1 MAEREKE
8 SQQKSRRDDTSSEA
22 RALPKELPDP
32 DLIAAKAAEAAK
44 QKELARQKKARK
56 EELEEN
62 KSRSRMDTKELEA
75 DSQVKW
81 KAINGL
87 EELATAGG
95 RAPADLAAP
104 VEEELPPET
113 SSDRVPFPLNKSF
126 ISQPVLSERFR
137 KEIWKAVIIDGKS
150 VRQVSAAYN
159 VEMSR
164 VGAVVRL
171 MEVQKEWERI
181 GKPMAIPYNEA
192 VMGMLPKTLFLE
204 DQRLAYG
211 KKSHESINDLPVHR
225 ATGSQIFYP
234 TSESRAFTR
243 ADAAKAF
250 SDTLLPADD
259 RVPHPELAIIHKE
272 VLQDLSPE
280 VRRTRAAEREKA
292 AQEAA
297 EKAALAKAKEDAR
310 VKRVDVGKVEF
321 RFTEIMVDHAGKD
334 GRGRKGTGW
343 RYGAPLMD
351 RSKGHVRIP
360 TAVE

>member
-1 MAEREKE
+1 
-8 SQQKSRRDDTSSEA
+8 
-22 RALPKELPDP
+22 
-32 DLIAAKAAEAAK
+32 
-44 QKELARQKKARK
+44 
-56 EELEEN
+56 
-62 KSRSRMDTKELEA
+62 
-75 DSQVKW
+75 
-81 KAINGL
+81 
-87 EELATAGG
+87 
-95 RAPADLAAP
+95 
-104 VEEELPPET
+104 
-113 SSDRVPFPLNKSF
+113 
-126 ISQPVLSERFR
+126 
-137 KEIWKAVIIDGKS
+137 
-150 VRQVSAAYN
+150 
-159 VEMSR
+159 
-164 VGAVVRL
+164 
-171 MEVQKEWERI
+171 
-181 GKPMAIPYNEA
+181 MAIPYNEA